1 MDMVDGTNSM
11 AEGTYGFTDV
21 PLGFGL
27 ALAMNES
34 AAGAYEALSELEKE
48 HLLMRC
54 RDAASEEEMQE
65 IVASLVTDRDITGVL
80 EEQRDALS

>member
-11 AEGTYGFTDV
+11 AEGTYGFTDM

-34 AAGAYEALSELEKE
+34 DSGAYEALSEAEKE
-48 HLLMRC
+48 QLLMRC
-54 RDAASEEEMQE
+54 RDAASEEEMRR
-65 IVASLVTDRDITGVL
+65 IVDSLVTDRDITGVL